1 MLVTVPPFRRYL
13 GNEQIPKIPMTYPG
27 TYAAGLD
34 QKKRKTRWRFGVQ
47 METGKTGE
55 RTGWDK
61 KEYKLTSSSTKG
73 CTTKADRVR

>member
-34 QKKRKTRWRFGVQ
+34 QKKRKTCWRFEGPN
-47 METGKTGE
+47 GNGE
-55 RTGWDK
+55 SGG
-61 KEYKLTSSSTKG
+61 EN
-73 CTTKADRVR
+73 RVG